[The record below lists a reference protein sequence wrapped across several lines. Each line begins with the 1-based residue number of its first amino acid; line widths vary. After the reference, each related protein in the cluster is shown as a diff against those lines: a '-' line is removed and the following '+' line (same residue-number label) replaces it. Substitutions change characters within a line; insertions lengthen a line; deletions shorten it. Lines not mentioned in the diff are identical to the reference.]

1 VLPVLVGYSRER
13 FGMGVKSVLAVS
25 KPNAPPFAI
34 IGAGD
39 GTVQAITASLF
50 SVRPKPSSEHP
61 CHRVE

>member
-1 VLPVLVGYSRER
+1 MLVGYSRER
-13 FGMGVKSVLAVS
+13 FSMGIKSVLAVS

-50 SVRPKPSSEHP
+50 SVRPILL
-61 CHRVE
+61 